1 MIITKEKLEE
11 IKIYIDDNFCDLWD
25 EDEEDDD
32 IDDVCLGVQRH
43 SYVKGAP
50 LRDDFDDYFDDLKNK
65 VDDLITDTWQESL
78 FSIIDN
84 KLLDEVEVY
93 KRAGITK
100 QVFSNIR
107 KDSDY
112 HPNKDTAI
120 SLCIGLKLNLD
131 EAQDLLK
138 KAGYTLSSGIKR
150 DLIVIYFIEH
160 HEYDII
166 TLNIALDKFNYKP
179 LTK

>member
-11 IKIYIDDNFCDLWD
+11 IKKYIDDNFCDLWE
-25 EDEEDDD
+25 EDEEDDVEETPAVTSSQVFYNSLNYSLCDD
-32 IDDVCLGVQRH
+32 I
-43 SYVKGAP
+43 
-50 LRDDFDDYFDDLKNK
+50 DDLKNK
-65 VDDLITDTWQESL
+65 INKRVCKTWQESL

-93 KRAGITK
+93 KRAGISK
-100 QVFSNIR
+100 QVFSKIR
-107 KDSDY
+107 GNVNWQ
-112 HPNKDTAI
+112 PEKDTAI

-138 KAGYTLSSGIKR
+138 KAGYSLSSGIKR
-150 DLIVIYFIEH
+150 DLIIIYFIEN

-166 TLNIALDKFNYKP
+166 TINIALDKFSYKP

>member
-11 IKIYIDDNFCDLWD
+11 IKKYIDDNFCDLWD
-25 EDEEDDD
+25 EDEEDDVEETPAVTSSQVFYNYLNCSLCDD
-32 IDDVCLGVQRH
+32 I
-43 SYVKGAP
+43 
-50 LRDDFDDYFDDLKNK
+50 DDLKNK
-65 VDDLITDTWQESL
+65 INKRVGKTWQESL

-93 KRAGITK
+93 KRAGISK
-100 QVFSNIR
+100 QVFSKIR
-107 KDSDY
+107 GDVNC

-138 KAGYTLSSGIKR
+138 KAGYSLSSGIKR
-150 DLIVIYFIEH
+150 DLIIIYFIEN

-166 TLNIALDKFNYKP
+166 TINIALDKFSYKP
-179 LTK
+179 FTK

>member
-11 IKIYIDDNFCDLWD
+11 IKKYIDDNYCNLLD
-25 EDEEDDD
+25 EDED
-32 IDDVCLGVQRH
+32 IGDVCLGVQDYSH
-43 SYVKGAP
+43 VKGAP
-50 LRDDFDDYFDDLKNK
+50 SIDDFDDYFDDLKNK

-138 KAGYTLSSGIKR
+138 KQ
-150 DLIVIYFIEH
+150 
-160 HEYDII
+160 DIHC
-166 TLNIALDKFNYKP
+166 LVV
-179 LTK
+179 